1 MRTAAFRQIVLALG
15 WVTVTVTGCSVLGR
29 GGGDSRDFQI
39 TSNQDVYSRGNTGE
53 TTLRN
58 TTDEPLEY
66 NLCPRRLER
75 QANKYWVVA
84 FEWPTAGG
92 ACTTEARTLG
102 KGQSISALFEIP
114 TGVPTGTYRLV
125 FTGLIG
131 KNGKAVPPDQSA
143 TPAFQVR

>member
-1 MRTAAFRQIVLALG
+1 MRMRTFGRVVSAL
-15 WVTVTVTGCSVLGR
+15 WWTALTVTGCSVLGR

-39 TSNQDVYSRGNTGE
+39 TSNQDVFSRGNTGE
-53 TTLRN
+53 ATIRN
-58 TTDEPLEY
+58 VTDETLEY

-102 KGQSISALFEIP
+102 KGQSVSALFEIP

-125 FTGLIG
+125 FTGLTG
-131 KNGKAVPPDQSA
+131 KNGKSVSSDQAA